1 MRDIYHQLVK
11 STPDFKNFTDEALA
25 ESSDLYSAGAFAIN
39 SALTLIGNLAF
50 DATNAEDYSDEDAR
64 RDLILVSHALRHLPE
79 WRKHSIRV
87 VMLRIMCVPSVIT
100 RGSNHDQSLEI

>member
-11 STPDFKNFTDEALA
+11 SAPDFKNFTDEALT
-25 ESSDLYSAGAFAIN
+25 ESSDLYASGAFAIN

-64 RDLILVSHALRHLPE
+64 RDLVLVSHALRHLPRMAQALNQSGDAAE
-79 WRKHSIRV
+79 YVRGQRKKTGEKS
-87 VMLRIMCVPSVIT
+87 
-100 RGSNHDQSLEI
+100 

>member
-64 RDLILVSHALRHLPE
+64 RDLILVSHE

>member
-25 ESSDLYSAGAFAIN
+25 ESSYLYSAGAFAIN

-64 RDLILVSHALRHLPE
+64 RDLLLVSHALRHLP
-79 WRKHSIRV
+79 R
-87 VMLRIMCVPSVIT
+87 MAQAL
-100 RGSNHDQSLEI
+100 NQSSDAADYVRTQRNKAGEQS

>member
-64 RDLILVSHALRHLPE
+64 RDLILALRHLP
-79 WRKHSIRV
+79 R
-87 VMLRIMCVPSVIT
+87 MAQAL
-100 RGSNHDQSLEI
+100 NQSSDAADYVRTQRNNAGEQS

>member
-50 DATNAEDYSDEDAR
+50 DAINAEDYSDEDAR
-64 RDLILVSHALRHLPE
+64 RDLILVSHALRHLP
-79 WRKHSIRV
+79 R
-87 VMLRIMCVPSVIT
+87 MAQAL
-100 RGSNHDQSLEI
+100 NQSSDAADYVRTQRNNAGEQS